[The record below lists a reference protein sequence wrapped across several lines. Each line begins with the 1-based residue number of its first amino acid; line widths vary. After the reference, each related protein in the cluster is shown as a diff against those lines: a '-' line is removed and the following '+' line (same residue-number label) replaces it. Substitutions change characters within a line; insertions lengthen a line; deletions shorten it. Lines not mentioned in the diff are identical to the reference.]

1 MTLVRR
7 EQLLRVVLLCL
18 ALATVGC
25 DRVTKHIAAASL
37 AGTEARSYW
46 GDLLWL
52 GYTENTGAFLSLG
65 SGLPEMART
74 VLFTWGTGAML
85 IALAAVAIR
94 ARAWTAMG
102 LTLFVA
108 GGLSNW
114 FDRATTGHVVD
125 FMNVG
130 IGSLR
135 TGVFNV
141 ADVAIMMGA
150 ALFVLDELRRNT
162 RVYSGRNGGDG
173 EEATRRRGGAEMH
186 GGSPQSD

>member
-1 MTLVRR
+1 MRL
-7 EQLLRVVLLCL
+7 VLLCL

-25 DRVTKHIAAASL
+25 DRVTKHVAASAL
-37 AGTEARSYW
+37 AGSPGQSYW

-52 GYTENTGAFLSLG
+52 GYAENTGAFLSLG
-65 SGLPEMART
+65 AGLPGAART

-85 IALAAVAIR
+85 LALAAVAIR
-94 ARAWTAMG
+94 AHAWTAIG

-135 TGVFNV
+135 TGVFNM
-141 ADVAIMMGA
+141 ADVAIMIGA
-150 ALFVLDELRRNT
+150 GLFVLDELRRNT
-162 RVYSGRNGGDG
+162 AKHPDPNGEAGGNG
-173 EEATRRRGGAEMH
+173 ENATRRRGSADTDSE
-186 GGSPQSD
+186 SPECD

>member
-1 MTLVRR
+1 MLIRR
-7 EQLLRVVLLCL
+7 EHAMRLLLLCV
-18 ALATVGC
+18 ALMTVGC
-25 DRVTKHIAAASL
+25 DRVTKHVAASTL
-37 AGTEARSYW
+37 AGSAARSYW

-65 SGLPEMART
+65 ANLPAVART

-85 IALAAVAIR
+85 LGVAAVAFR
-94 ARAWTAMG
+94 ARAWTAVG

-114 FDRATTGHVVD
+114 YDRATTGHVVD

-141 ADVAIMMGA
+141 ADVAIMIGA
-150 ALFVLDELRRNT
+150 GLFALDELRRKT
-162 RVYSGRNGGDG
+162 
-173 EEATRRRGGAEMH
+173 TKTPKT
-186 GGSPQSD
+186 GGS